1 MWTEVYSSSQ
11 KRWLH
16 CDPCE
21 NVCDKPLLYETGWGK
36 KLSYIIAFS
45 KDEVGVMMLII
56 NKLALRQVCNVFHL
70 GVISI
75 ITIEKHT
82 LISISSL
89 NEARYMAIFGCF
101 IFFHLCLR
109 LLMSP
114 GDTAVNMKKYSPEG
128 QRSAKLR
135 CERQLMH

>member
-45 KDEVGVMMLII
+45 KDEVGAMMLII
-56 NKLALRQVCNVFHL
+56 NKLALKQVCDVFHL
-70 GVISI
+70 DVIFRV
-75 ITIEKHT
+75 TVERHT
-82 LISISSL
+82 FT
-89 NEARYMAIFGCF
+89 N
-101 IFFHLCLR
+101 
-109 LLMSP
+109 
-114 GDTAVNMKKYSPEG
+114 
-128 QRSAKLR
+128 
-135 CERQLMH
+135 